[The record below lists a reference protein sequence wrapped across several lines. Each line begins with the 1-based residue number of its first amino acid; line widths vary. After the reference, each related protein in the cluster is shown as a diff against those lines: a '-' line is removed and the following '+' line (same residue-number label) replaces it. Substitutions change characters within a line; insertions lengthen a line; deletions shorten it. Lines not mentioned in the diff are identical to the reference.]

1 MRSVVAALVP
11 FVWMGSTAGL
21 AQQAPAPALSGQAAA
36 GVVGTHASTSAPVKA
51 TKRGRNGRLPRVAVA
66 DKRQERPRGPSTVE
80 EALSTCLVLWE
91 PATHMT
97 KREWTRACRRVAE
110 RLRDTG

>member
-1 MRSVVAALVP
+1 MRSVLTALVP
-11 FVWMGSTAGL
+11 LVWMGSTAGF
-21 AQQAPAPALSGQAAA
+21 AQAPAPALSGQVAA
-36 GVVGTHASTSAPVKA
+36 GMAQTHAGTSAPAKA
-51 TKRGRNGRLPRVAVA
+51 TRRGRNGRARRVAVA

-97 KREWTRACRRVAE
+97 KREWSRACRRVAE